1 MRNICYNKTITGGSR
16 RASQTIQT
24 AIPVYLKFFPRW
36 QKCRDAIAGEEEIK
50 FKKEKYLPKPSGMDA
65 EDYKGYIGRAQF
77 FNAGGRTLDGL
88 AGMLN
93 RKPAIITV
101 PEGMEKYL
109 ENVDGKGHT
118 IQQFI
123 DMVCKDVLTTNWGS
137 VLVDMPKSSKES
149 DSAEQSQADFENQGL
164 YAYMVYYKAEAS
176 TKWKWETD
184 GRTQHLRYVILK
196 EPTVVDAEGEFNTE
210 IKNYY
215 RVLQIDP
222 ETGNY
227 KQTLYDDKLIP
238 IEEVEPK
245 TSKGNFKE
253 LPFSFMSIN
262 SEPEEP
268 ILSDLINVNLSH
280 YRKSAD
286 YENGLHWTG
295 VPTPFERGW
304 TPETTYNDK
313 GEEVAPKPMKLGG
326 TQFLYFPSG
335 TEQVGY
341 LEFSGSG
348 LSQIANAMES
358 DKESMAV
365 LGARIIAN
373 QKKGVE
379 SAETAKIH
387 NSAENSVLASFA
399 NNMSQIFSRLLRI
412 YLEWSTGADIPQEN
426 VKVQINTDFDVSTMS
441 AQELTTLVALWQSGG
456 MAKSDLFRNLKE
468 GEILDAD
475 RNLDEMNA
483 EIEEEQKA
491 RMATAMAMQNSLNQ
505 E

>member
-1 MRNICYNKTITGGSR
+1 
-16 RASQTIQT
+16 
-24 AIPVYLKFFPRW
+24 
-36 QKCRDAIAGEEEIK
+36 
-50 FKKEKYLPKPSGMDA
+50 MDE
-65 EDYKGYIGRAQF
+65 EDYEGYLSRAQF

-101 PEGMEKYL
+101 PEGMESYL

-123 DMVCKDVLTTNWGS
+123 DMCCKDVLTTNWGS
-137 VLVDMPKSSKES
+137 VLVDMPKADDTK
-149 DSAEQSQADFENQGL
+149 SQADVEKEGL

-184 GRTQHLRYVILK
+184 GRSQKLKYVILK
-196 EPTVVDAEGEFNTE
+196 EPTVVDAVGEFNTE
-210 IKNYY
+210 IKDYW

-222 ETGNY
+222 ETKNY

-238 IEEVEPK
+238 IEEIEPK
-245 TSKGNFKE
+245 SKQGNFKE
-253 LPFSFMSIN
+253 IPFAFLSTN

-268 ILSDLINVNLSH
+268 LLSDLINVNLSH

-295 VPTPFERGW
+295 VPTPYERGW
-304 TPETTYNDK
+304 IPETKYDDNGNEIPAT
-313 GEEVAPKPMKLGG
+313 PMKLGG

-348 LSQIANAMES
+348 CSQIASAMQD

-373 QKKGVE
+373 QRHGVE
-379 SAETAKIH
+379 AAETAKIH
-387 NSAENSVLASFA
+387 NAAENSVLASFA

-412 YLEWSTGADIPQEN
+412 YLEWSTGTVIAQED
-426 VKVQINTDFDVSTMS
+426 VKVQINTDYDVSTMS
-441 AQELTTLVALWQSGG
+441 AQELTTLVSLWQTGG
-456 MAKSDLFRNLKE
+456 IAQSDLFKNLKE

-475 RNLDEMNA
+475 RNFDEMKA
-483 EIEEEQKA
+483 EIEEEQAK
-491 RMATAMAMQNSLNQ
+491 RMNNAMQMQSALNN
-505 E
+505 EEE

>member
-1 MRNICYNKTITGGSR
+1 M
-16 RASQTIQT
+16 
-24 AIPVYLKFFPRW
+24 KFFPKW
-36 QKCRDAIAGEEEIK
+36 QKCRDAIAGEDAIK
-50 FKKEKYLPKPSGMDA
+50 FKKEKYLPKPSGMDEA
-65 EDYKGYIGRAQF
+65 DYKGYIGRAQF

-101 PEGMEKYL
+101 PSGMEKYL
-109 ENVDGKGHT
+109 DNVDGKGHT

-123 DMVCKDVLTTNWGS
+123 DMCCKDVLTTNWGS
-137 VLVDMPKSSKES
+137 VLVDMPKADNTK
-149 DSAEQSQADFENQGL
+149 SQADVEKEGL

-184 GRTQHLRYVILK
+184 GRSQHLRYVILK
-196 EPTVVDAEGEFNTE
+196 EPTVVDSEGEFNTQ
-210 IKNYY
+210 IKDYW
-215 RVLQIDP
+215 RVLQIDK

-227 KQTLYDDKLIP
+227 KQTLYDDKLVP
-238 IEEVEPK
+238 IDEVEPK
-245 TSKGNFKE
+245 SKKGNFKE
-253 LPFSFMSIN
+253 LPFEFLSIN

-304 TPETTYNDK
+304 TPETQYDDK
-313 GEEVAPKPMKLGG
+313 GHEIAPTPMKLGG

-348 LSQIANAMES
+348 LSQISNAMAD

-412 YLEWSTGADIPQEN
+412 YLEWSTGTEIKQED
-426 VKVQINTDFDVSTMS
+426 VKVQINTDFDVATMS
-441 AQELTTLVALWQSGG
+441 ATELTALVALWQSGG
-456 MAKSDLFRNLKE
+456 IAKSDLFRNLKE

-483 EIEEEQKA
+483 EIDEEQAK
-491 RMATAMAMQNSLNQ
+491 RMSALMAMQNNNTQ
-505 E
+505 EE

>member
-1 MRNICYNKTITGGSR
+1 M
-16 RASQTIQT
+16 
-24 AIPVYLKFFPRW
+24 YLKFLPKW
-36 QKCRDAIAGEEEIK
+36 QKCRDAIAGEDAIK
-50 FKKEKYLPKPSGMDA
+50 FKKEKYLPKPSGMDEA
-65 EDYKGYIGRAQF
+65 DYKGYIGRAQF

-101 PEGMEKYL
+101 PSGMEKYL
-109 ENVDGKGHT
+109 DNVDGKGHT

-123 DMVCKDVLTTNWGS
+123 DMCCKDVLTTNWGS
-137 VLVDMPKSSKES
+137 VLVDMPKANNTK
-149 DSAEQSQADFENQGL
+149 SQADVEKEGL

-184 GRTQHLRYVILK
+184 GRSQHLRYVILK
-196 EPTVVDAEGEFNTE
+196 EPTVVDSEGEFNTQ
-210 IKNYY
+210 IKDYW
-215 RVLQIDP
+215 RVLQIDK

-238 IEEVEPK
+238 IDEVEPK
-245 TSKGNFKE
+245 SKKGNFKE
-253 LPFSFMSIN
+253 LPFEFLSTN

-304 TPETTYNDK
+304 TPETQYDDK
-313 GEEVAPKPMKLGG
+313 GHEIAPTPMKLGG

-348 LSQIANAMES
+348 LSQIAHAMAD
-358 DKESMAV
+358 DKDSMAV

-412 YLEWSTGADIPQEN
+412 YLEWSTGTELKQDD
-426 VKVQINTDFDVSTMS
+426 VKVQINTDFDVATMS
-441 AQELTTLVALWQSGG
+441 ATELTALVSLWQSGG
-456 MAKSDLFRNLKE
+456 IAKTDLFKNLKE

-483 EIEEEQKA
+483 EIDEEQAK
-491 RMATAMAMQNSLNQ
+491 RMSALMAMQNNNTQ
-505 E
+505 EE

>member
-1 MRNICYNKTITGGSR
+1 
-16 RASQTIQT
+16 
-24 AIPVYLKFFPRW
+24 LKFFPKW
-36 QKCRDAIAGEEEIK
+36 QKCRDAIAGEDAIK
-50 FKKEKYLPKPSGMDA
+50 FKKEKYLPKPSGMD
-65 EDYKGYIGRAQF
+65 ESDYKGYIGRAQF

-101 PEGMEKYL
+101 PNGMEKYL

-123 DMVCKDVLTTNWGS
+123 DMCCKDVLTTGWGS
-137 VLVDMPKSSKES
+137 VLVDMPKADNTK
-149 DSAEQSQADFENQGL
+149 SQADVEKEGL

-184 GRTQHLRYVILK
+184 GRSQHLRYVILK
-196 EPTVVDAEGEFNTE
+196 EPTVVDAVGEFNTQ
-210 IKNYY
+210 IKDYW
-215 RVLQIDP
+215 RVLQIDK

-238 IEEVEPK
+238 IDEVEPK
-245 TSKGNFKE
+245 SKKGNFKE
-253 LPFSFMSIN
+253 LPFEFLSAN

-268 ILSDLINVNLSH
+268 LLSDLINVNLSH

-304 TPETTYNDK
+304 LPETQYDK
-313 GEEVAPKPMKLGG
+313 DGNEIAPTPMKLGG

-348 LSQIANAMES
+348 LSQIAHAMAD
-358 DKESMAV
+358 DKDSMAV

-412 YLEWSTGADIPQEN
+412 YLEWSTGSEIPQEE
-426 VKVQINTDFDVSTMS
+426 VKVQINTDFDVATMS
-441 AQELTTLVALWQSGG
+441 AAELTALVSLWQSGG
-456 MAKSDLFRNLKE
+456 IAKSDLFRNLKE

-475 RNLDEMNA
+475 RQLDEMNA
-483 EIEEEQKA
+483 EIDEEQQA
-491 RMATAMAMQNSLNQ
+491 RMATAMAMQNSLSG
-505 E
+505 EE